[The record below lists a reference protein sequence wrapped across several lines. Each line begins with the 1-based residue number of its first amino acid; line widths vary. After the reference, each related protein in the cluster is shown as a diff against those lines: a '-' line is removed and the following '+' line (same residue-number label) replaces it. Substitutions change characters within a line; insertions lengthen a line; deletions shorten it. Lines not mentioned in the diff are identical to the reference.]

1 VGSTLAAARR
11 NRKPVGMATII
22 RLRDGT
28 AVTLR
33 PLAPGDRALIAD
45 AFERLS
51 PRSRYLRFFT
61 PMPRLPTRTLDALMD
76 VDQVDHIA
84 LIALHEGRAVGVVRA
99 VRDRDDRA
107 LAHLALTVVDAYQG
121 RGLGRALIAAI
132 RDAAAARG
140 VRALALDV
148 HPENDVMLR
157 LTRSLGVSLGFRD
170 GALSGRLALHR
181 PHIAAAPLAEAA

>member
-1 VGSTLAAARR
+1 
-11 NRKPVGMATII
+11 MATQL

-28 AVTLR
+28 AVMLR
-33 PLAPGDRALIAD
+33 PLVAADRALIVD

-61 PMPRLPTRTLDALMD
+61 PLPRLPKRTLDALMD

-84 LIALHEGRAVGVVRA
+84 LIALHEGRAAGVVRA
-99 VRDRDDRA
+99 VRDRDDRS

-121 RGLGRALIAAI
+121 RGLGRTLITAI

-140 VRALALDV
+140 VRALVLDI
-148 HPENDVMLR
+148 HPENTVMLR
-157 LTRSLGVSLGFRD
+157 LARSLGVSLGFRD
-170 GALSGRLALHR
+170 GAAHGRLALHR
-181 PHIAAAPLAEAA
+181 PQAAAPLAEAA

>member
-1 VGSTLAAARR
+1 
-11 NRKPVGMATII
+11 MATQI

-33 PLAPGDRALIAD
+33 PLVAADRALIVD

-61 PMPRLPTRTLDALMD
+61 PVPRLPKRTLEALMD
-76 VDQVDHIA
+76 VDQVDHVA
-84 LIALHEGRAVGVVRA
+84 LIALHEGRCAGVVRA
-99 VRDRDDRA
+99 VRDRDDRS

-121 RGLGRALIAAI
+121 RGLGRILIAAI

-140 VRALALDV
+140 VSALVLDV
-148 HPENDVMLR
+148 HPENDVMQR
-157 LTRSLGVSLGFRD
+157 LVRSLGVSLAFRD
-170 GALSGRLALHR
+170 GALHGRLALRR

>member
-1 VGSTLAAARR
+1 
-11 NRKPVGMATII
+11 MATII
-22 RLRDGT
+22 RLRDGS

-33 PLAPGDRALIAD
+33 PLASGDRALIVD

-61 PMPRLPTRTLDALMD
+61 PVPRLPKRTLDALMD

-84 LIALHEGRAVGVVRA
+84 LIALHEGRAAGVVRA
-99 VRDRDDRA
+99 VRDRDDRS

-132 RDAAAARG
+132 RDSAAARG
-140 VRALALDV
+140 VRALVLDV

-157 LTRSLGVSLGFRD
+157 LARSLGVTLGFRD
-170 GALSGRLALHR
+170 GALHGRLALLRSHS
-181 PHIAAAPLAEAA
+181 AVAPLAEAA

>member
-1 VGSTLAAARR
+1 
-11 NRKPVGMATII
+11 MATII

-28 AVTLR
+28 AATLR
-33 PLAPGDRALIAD
+33 PLAAGDRALIAD

-61 PMPRLPTRTLDALMD
+61 PVPRLPKRTLDALMD
-76 VDQVDHIA
+76 VDQADHIA
-84 LIALHEGRAVGVVRA
+84 LIALHERRAVGVVRA
-99 VRDRDDRA
+99 VRDRDDRS
-107 LAHLALTVVDAYQG
+107 LAHLALTVVDEFQG
-121 RGLGRALIAAI
+121 RGLGRELIAAI

-157 LTRSLGVSLGFRD
+157 LARSLGVSLGFRD
-170 GALSGRLALHR
+170 GALHGRLALRR
-181 PHIAAAPLAEAA
+181 PPTAAARLAEAA